1 MADFWCFLWMF
12 SKDFS
17 PGDGIRIVTAMTPNG
32 SLDPWK
38 FIVRHVNRHSFP
50 SPRSLKWQDASL
62 GIFTSKSIQN
72 PAKSSK
78 NLQQKIPR
86 WRCFFWLIF
95 YFAQKCLLFISE
107 LIFFPLRVFRS
118 WPRSSITS
126 TFESWR
132 VRSYTTSTSSNSSN
146 RLQQQLI
153 QWPWVML
160 GSSGNQAVFWGSKER
175 SLESKVA
182 SQVLVNMQIVSTHSL
197 AATRWCSWNHGEF
210 CFFWSCQGIDHHQ

>member
-86 WRCFFWLIF
+86 WRCFFGWFFTLPKNVCCSSLSWF
-95 YFAQKCLLFISE
+95 FSHSE
-107 LIFFPLRVFRS
+107 FSGHGLVAPLPAHLSRGG
-118 WPRSSITS
+118 
-126 TFESWR
+126 
-132 VRSYTTSTSSNSSN
+132 
-146 RLQQQLI
+146 
-153 QWPWVML
+153 L
-160 GSSGNQAVFWGSKER
+160 GLTPQAPAPTAPTAPAAADPVTLGNVGKLR
-175 SLESKVA
+175 
-182 SQVLVNMQIVSTHSL
+182 
-197 AATRWCSWNHGEF
+197 
-210 CFFWSCQGIDHHQ
+210 